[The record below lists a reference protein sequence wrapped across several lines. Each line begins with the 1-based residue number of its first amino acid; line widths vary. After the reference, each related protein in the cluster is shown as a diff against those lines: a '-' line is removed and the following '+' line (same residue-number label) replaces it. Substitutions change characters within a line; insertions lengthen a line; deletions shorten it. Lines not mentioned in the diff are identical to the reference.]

1 MARIIWHGSFLRV
14 YMCVC
19 VCVEYYFPAN
29 SVDGKTNHT
38 YIQADIYMSDSV
50 SLHHTHLYTHAVLLL
65 VVAAVLLS
73 TDGRQCSTFISLLAA
88 CLLFFTFYIT
98 GQFLWRV
105 NRRALVPYRA
115 AGAETCDGTALSR
128 HGDELKLSACLTA
141 VFVQTF
147 VRSKNLSF
155 HTYTRR
161 TNHTQVFN
169 LPTLKH
175 MCVLHAMH
183 VCIIHLNTWPLGWP
197 VAARWIVSM
206 RYD

>member
-1 MARIIWHGSFLRV
+1 MVLFYVST
-14 YMCVC
+14 CVC
-19 VCVEYYFPAN
+19 VCVSSIIFLLT
-29 SVDGKTNHT
+29 VLMVKQTIHT
-38 YIQADIYMSDSV
+38 YRQTYICQIV
-50 SLHHTHLYTHAVLLL
+50 CHFITHISTLPPHAVLLL

-115 AGAETCDGTALSR
+115 AGEETCDGTALSR